1 MAFDRE
7 KAFANAERLFKQ
19 AKAREAID
27 ECRRIADDA
36 PRDLLV
42 LNRVGDL
49 LARCG
54 RPVEAI
60 GYYEKIAEQFSASG
74 FYPKAIAILKKIVKV
89 DPARTEVLVRLGELN
104 LKQKLPGE
112 ARPWLL
118 QAADAYTRAK
128 QFPNARGVYERL
140 VAAEP
145 DELTHAVR
153 LSQARAAEGDTERAG
168 RELIALGV
176 RMVSGGRAEEAEQ
189 LFRQALALLPG
200 RPEPL
205 LGLARVA
212 AAAGRVDDALRLA
225 DEAWAQ
231 VAGADAAVDEV
242 LVLFERLGA
251 DTRSAALLRDER
263 SDALSDDAVEQAV
276 RTARARDAS
285 DEIWTRLTP
294 LLDRWLAAK
303 RFDRAAQLLECI
315 GRVDDSLQLRAFE
328 AIVSLRRNEGNK
340 HHAAR

>member
-153 LSQARAAEGDTERAG
+153 LS
-168 RELIALGV
+168 
-176 RMVSGGRAEEAEQ
+176 
-189 LFRQALALLPG
+189 
-200 RPEPL
+200 
-205 LGLARVA
+205 
-212 AAAGRVDDALRLA
+212 
-225 DEAWAQ
+225 
-231 VAGADAAVDEV
+231 
-242 LVLFERLGA
+242 
-251 DTRSAALLRDER
+251 
-263 SDALSDDAVEQAV
+263 
-276 RTARARDAS
+276 
-285 DEIWTRLTP
+285 
-294 LLDRWLAAK
+294 
-303 RFDRAAQLLECI
+303 
-315 GRVDDSLQLRAFE
+315 
-328 AIVSLRRNEGNK
+328 
-340 HHAAR
+340 